1 MKTKK
6 SKLKAKRYKKKVCF
20 TKGFRRWKKGL
31 EKFGKHNPCKC
42 HHAATTSEV
51 TLLQK
56 SDLGQMIRTSEI
68 EIPRLNR

>member
-20 TKGFRRWKKGL
+20 TKGFRIWKKGL

-68 EIPRLNR
+68 EIPSLNR